1 VFKLVIVI
9 ADDALLEWVA
19 LVVGEIVDPL
29 VAEAEEDKLNNDVA
43 VTDDET
49 DDVLVILTKAD
60 EDFND
65 ERVAVA
71 ERLSIKP
78 EEVTDWLD
86 DPHEDSFI
94 LKEFVDDDVCID
106 DADAGIVAE
115 PVIVDEGESVRL
127 LVAVKVTK
135 EVSDSL
141 LDSVNNAD
149 NDIVVVAHDV
159 NDALLDDVA

>member
-1 VFKLVIVI
+1 M
-9 ADDALLEWVA
+9 
-19 LVVGEIVDPL
+19 VGEIVDPL

-78 EEVTDWLD
+78 EEVTD
-86 DPHEDSFI
+86 
-94 LKEFVDDDVCID
+94 
-106 DADAGIVAE
+106 
-115 PVIVDEGESVRL
+115 
-127 LVAVKVTK
+127 
-135 EVSDSL
+135 
-141 LDSVNNAD
+141 
-149 NDIVVVAHDV
+149 
-159 NDALLDDVA
+159 